1 MSRKGDQAAY
11 RLLLEGLGALL
22 KLFLMGTMNPRMRSK
37 EQVEDLVQDV
47 LISIHKKRDL
57 YSDELPFL
65 PWVFAIAR
73 YRLIDSLRMEKRR
86 PECVEWIEKFDSV
99 SVTEM
104 PSFSEEEEGTALLA
118 GLSPERQ
125 EILRLAKVDEIP
137 LAEIAAKKGMSLSA
151 VKVSVHRSLKIL
163 RKKLV
168 KGSIN
173 HGD

>member
-1 MSRKGDQAAY
+1 
-11 RLLLEGLGALL
+11 
-22 KLFLMGTMNPRMRSK
+22 
-37 EQVEDLVQDV
+37 
-47 LISIHKKRDL
+47 
-57 YSDELPFL
+57 
-65 PWVFAIAR
+65 
-73 YRLIDSLRMEKRR
+73 
-86 PECVEWIEKFDSV
+86 
-99 SVTEM
+99 M